1 MRKSPNSCM
10 LGTWVLT
17 LVGFSMGEPLRGQS
31 DQQIINSIGMQLNRV
46 PAGTFKMGSV
56 RGNPDADLDEA
67 QHEVTITKDF
77 FLGVYEVT
85 QSQYEKVMGEN
96 PSQFRT
102 GVEGLNASDYPV
114 EQVSWEDARAFCEK
128 LSALPEEQRAGR
140 VYRLPT
146 EAEWEMGCR
155 AGTQTAFSF
164 GNEVRKLAEHAWYE
178 ANSEGRTHKVG
189 MKKPNLLGLHDMH
202 GNVWEWVADWY
213 IEHRVQSVT
222 DPRGPARGTDRV
234 YRGGSWNY
242 GPGYLRS
249 ANRTATRSDFRG
261 FEFLSIGFRVAL
273 SPEEIVPE
281 GEESKS
287 AGRGK

>member
-1 MRKSPNSCM
+1 M

-102 GVEGLNASDYPV
+102 GAEGLNASDYPV

-189 MKKPNLLGLHDMH
+189 IKKPNLFGLHDMH

-213 IEHRVQSVT
+213 IEHRVQAVT

>member
-1 MRKSPNSCM
+1 MRKSRTSRM
-10 LGTWVLT
+10 LATWVLT
-17 LVGFSMGEPLRGQS
+17 LVGFSTGEPLRGQS

-46 PAGTFKMGSV
+46 PAGTYKMGSV
-56 RGNPDADLDEA
+56 RGNPDADLDES
-67 QHEVTITKDF
+67 QHEVTITRDF
-77 FLGVYEVT
+77 FLGAYEVT
-85 QSQYEKVMGEN
+85 QSQYEKVMGKN
-96 PSQFRT
+96 PSQFKREAD
-102 GVEGLNASDYPV
+102 GSKASDYPV
-114 EQVSWEDARAFCEK
+114 EQVSWEDAKDFCDK
-128 LSALPEEQRAGR
+128 LSQFPEEQLAGR

-164 GNEVRKLAEHAWYE
+164 GNEVSKLADHGWYE

-213 IEHRVQSVT
+213 IEHRVEPVT
-222 DPRGPARGTDRV
+222 DPQGPVLGTDRV

-249 ANRTATRSDFRG
+249 ANRTATRSNFRG

-273 SPEEIVPE
+273 SPEEDLPE
-281 GEESKS
+281 EGKS
-287 AGRGK
+287 RPKDRIR